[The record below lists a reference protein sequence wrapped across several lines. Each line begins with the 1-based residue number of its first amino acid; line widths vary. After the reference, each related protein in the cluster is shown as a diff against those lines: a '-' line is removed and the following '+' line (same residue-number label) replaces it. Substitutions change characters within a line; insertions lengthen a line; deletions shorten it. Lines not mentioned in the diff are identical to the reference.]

1 MPKTQECYD
10 NVKLLLDEVDIS
22 RLESTLSC
30 DLKCDFYICGKMT
43 ASCKHPCIFCPD
55 TAPYVDE
62 NAKLLTIGD
71 LKKFLAGY
79 QADPNNPKNTIML
92 SMKHFCPFQMTH

>member
-55 TAPYVDE
+55 TAPFVDE

-79 QADPNNPKNTIML
+79 QADPNNPKKIQQ
-92 SMKHFCPFQMTH
+92 CYQ